1 MVVFANV
8 VFAVAL
14 VATVVV
20 HSNSDAVNIGIV
32 ADVVVS
38 AVVAVIVVVFVDD
51 VVVVIVNI

>member
-1 MVVFANV
+1 MAVFANV

-14 VATVVV
+14 VTTVVV
-20 HSNSDAVNIGIV
+20 HRNSDAVSIGIV

>member
-38 AVVAVIVVVFVDD
+38 AVVAVIVVFVDD